1 MSLTRYRPELLESP
15 LGGKNMAAMEEH
27 ENGAW
32 YRRREVD
39 ALLAEKDAEIARLK
53 ERKSPDIADVLALRP
68 VGKSL
73 VDPGLVR
80 KEPVEDTREAVAE
93 LKDPYYTHCVICDKP
108 WGAGELHAMHTV
120 KFHGRFIVRLFT
132 CCACNAKIR
141 RGEI

>member
-32 YRRREVD
+32 YHRREVD

-53 ERKSPDIADVLALRP
+53 RKSLDIADVLALGLAR
-68 VGKSL
+68 KAF
-73 VDPGLVR
+73 VDPELAK
-80 KEPVEDTREAVAE
+80 KEPAEDTREAVAE
-93 LKDPYYTHCVICDKP
+93 LKDPYYTHCVICGKP
-108 WGAGELHAMHTV
+108 WGAGELHAMHPV
-120 KFHGRFIVRLFT
+120 KFHGRFIISLFT
-132 CCACNAKIR
+132 CCACTAKIH

>member
-32 YRRREVD
+32 YHRREVD

-53 ERKSPDIADVLALRP
+53 RKSPDIADVLALGL
-68 VGKSL
+68 VGKSF
-73 VDPGLVR
+73 VDPGLAK
-80 KEPVEDTREAVAE
+80 KEPVEDTREGVAE

-108 WGAGELHAMHTV
+108 WGAGELHAMHSVT
-120 KFHGRFIVRLFT
+120 FHGRLVTRLFV
-132 CCACNAKIR
+132 CCDCNAKIR